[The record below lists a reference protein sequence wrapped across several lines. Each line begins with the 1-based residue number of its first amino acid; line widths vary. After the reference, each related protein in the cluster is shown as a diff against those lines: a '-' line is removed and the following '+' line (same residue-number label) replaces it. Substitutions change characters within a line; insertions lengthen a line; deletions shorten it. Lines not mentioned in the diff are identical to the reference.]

1 MKPESKFWKELKQKT
16 PNIQWTR
23 LESWASHGLPDLL
36 GYNNLCGFF
45 MVELKVVTK
54 GKPRFSPH
62 QILFHNTRT
71 VRNFILLKTLAP
83 PSVKLYESSTLRATG
98 DMELDAC
105 CLKLDA
111 CSLKLPTW
119 SDLEQILIQG
129 PRDAWRL
136 QLVACTL
143 TLHTERDPGAS
154 NRRALVL
161 VHHNRD
167 A

>member
-1 MKPESKFWKELKQKT
+1 MKPESKFWHEVKKKT

-83 PSVKLYESSTLRATG
+83 LSVKLYESSALRATG
-98 DMELDAC
+98 SLELEAC
-105 CLKLDA
+105 CLSLEA
-111 CSLKLPTW
+111 CDLKNESW
-119 SDLEQILIQG
+119 STLEARLIHG
-129 PRDAWRL
+129 PRD
-136 QLVACTL
+136 
-143 TLHTERDPGAS
+143 S
-154 NRRALVL
+154 
-161 VHHNRD
+161 
-167 A
+167 

>member
-1 MKPESKFWKELKQKT
+1 MTASHVVVPFLFEDSTMKPESKFWREVKKKT

-71 VRNFILLKTLAP
+71 VRNFILLKTVSP

-105 CLKLDA
+105 CLKLAA
-111 CSLKLPTW
+111 CDLKNESW
-119 SDLEQILIQG
+119 STLEDCLIHG
-129 PRDAWRL
+129 PRDA
-136 QLVACTL
+136 
-143 TLHTERDPGAS
+143 
-154 NRRALVL
+154 
-161 VHHNRD
+161 
-167 A
+167 